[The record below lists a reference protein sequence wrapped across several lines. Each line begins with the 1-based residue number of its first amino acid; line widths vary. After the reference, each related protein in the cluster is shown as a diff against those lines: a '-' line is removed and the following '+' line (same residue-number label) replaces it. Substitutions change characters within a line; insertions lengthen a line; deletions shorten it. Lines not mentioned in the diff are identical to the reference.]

1 MSEMNTGTA
10 TVSLKDYIID
20 LDSANQK
27 PSVVYEV
34 VLENNTDFI
43 LRRQTQKSQKE
54 LVILISQGLY
64 HIRDCKNGAIDPVT
78 IGNLRSF
85 LRDLKDSYID
95 LQQVNWLG
103 ALFKESAEFIITV
116 TGDATL
122 SDMCR
127 HNVPI
132 KHEEPRKHVRYW
144 EQNKR
149 LFTRVAQLFPAHTMA
164 NGKYENSIP
173 VIFWI
178 EEHYGANEAMYFA
191 EQLVRSGV
199 RNMRFDPSYRYNPT
213 NEPDAFVKI
222 MESEYNIN
230 LRRFIDYIC
239 FDLYRQGYGEVNDNF
254 FREYLDYL
262 SMQKYFYGKVKDKY
276 PEHFKTAHDVMA
288 LKVNLARA
296 AEQCQNFA
304 EQAEQV
310 KDLEY
315 SAQGYCIV
323 VPTEPRELAD
333 EGINLS
339 HCVGDY
345 IDRVASGECHILFL
359 RRRNAPD
366 QSLVTLQLSGKSI
379 CQAQGANHRG
389 PTQAERKFLL
399 HWGHEKKLTLPFDRI
414 GRLLL
419 WKLSRFNRPLRL
431 SRAGKK
437 STAWT
442 AIR

>member
-1 MSEMNTGTA
+1 MSETNNSTA
-10 TVSLKDYIID
+10 AVSLKDYIID
-20 LDSANQK
+20 LDGAKQK
-27 PSVVYEV
+27 PSVAYEV

-43 LRRQTQKSQKE
+43 LRRQTQKVQKE
-54 LVILISQGLY
+54 LVILVSQGLY
-64 HIRDCKNGAIDPVT
+64 YIRDCKSGAIDPVT

-116 TGDATL
+116 TGDAVLT
-122 SDMCR
+122 DMCR

-132 KHEEPRKHVRYW
+132 SHDKPRKHVQYW

-149 LFTRVAQLFPAHTMA
+149 LFTRVAQLFPANATA
-164 NGKYENSIP
+164 SGKYQNCIP

-178 EEHYGANEAMYFA
+178 EARYGANEAMYFA

-199 RNMRFDPSYRYNPT
+199 RNMRFDSTYRYNP
-213 NEPDAFVKI
+213 NCEPDSFVKI
-222 MESEYNIN
+222 MESEYSIN

-239 FDLYRQGYGEVNDNF
+239 FDLYRQGYGEVTENF
-254 FREYLDYL
+254 FREYMDYL
-262 SMQKYFYGKVKDKY
+262 SMQKNFYGKVKEKY
-276 PEHFKTAHDVMA
+276 PEHFKTAHDVMS
-288 LKVNLARA
+288 LKINLARA

-304 EQAEQV
+304 EQAELV
-310 KDLEY
+310 KELEY

-323 VPTEPRELAD
+323 VPTEPKELAD

-359 RRRNAPD
+359 RRRNAPE
-366 QSLVTLQLSGKSI
+366 QSLVTLQLSGRRI
-379 CQAQGANHRG
+379 CQAQGMNRRG
-389 PTQAERKFLL
+389 ITQAERKFLL
-399 HWGHEKKLTLPFDRI
+399 RWGHEQQI
-414 GRLLL
+414 EI
-419 WKLSRFNRPLRL
+419 
-431 SRAGKK
+431 AV
-437 STAWT
+437 
-442 AIR
+442 

>member
-1 MSEMNTGTA
+1 MSETNTSTA
-10 TVSLKDYIID
+10 AVSLKDYIID
-20 LDSANQK
+20 LDSTPQK
-27 PSVVYEV
+27 PSVAYEV

-43 LRRQTQKSQKE
+43 LQRQTQKTQKE

-64 HIRDCKNGAIDPVT
+64 YIRDCKNGAIDPVT
-78 IGNLRSF
+78 IGTLRSF

-132 KHEEPRKHVRYW
+132 NHEEPRKYVQYW

-149 LFTRVAQLFPAHTMA
+149 LFTRVAQLFPAQATV
-164 NGKYENSIP
+164 NGKYQNSIP
-173 VIFWI
+173 AIFWI

-199 RNMRFDPSYRYNPT
+199 RNMRFDPTYRYHPT
-213 NEPDAFVKI
+213 NEPNSFARVVG
-222 MESEYNIN
+222 SEYNIN

-239 FDLYRQGYGEVNDNF
+239 FDLYRQGYGDVNENF
-254 FREYLDYL
+254 FKEYMDYL
-262 SMQKYFYGKVKDKY
+262 SMQKNFYGKVKEKY

-288 LKVNLARA
+288 LKINLAKL
-296 AEQCQNFA
+296 AEQCQDFS

-310 KDLEY
+310 KELEY

-359 RRRNAPD
+359 RRKNAPE
-366 QSLVTLQLSGKSI
+366 QSLVTLQLSGRSI
-379 CQAQGANHRG
+379 CQAQGINRRS

-399 HWGHEKKLTLPFDRI
+399 HWGREKKI
-414 GRLLL
+414 EI
-419 WKLSRFNRPLRL
+419 
-431 SRAGKK
+431 AV
-437 STAWT
+437 
-442 AIR
+442 

>member
-1 MSEMNTGTA
+1 MSEATVNTPA
-10 TVSLKDYIID
+10 VSLKDYIIN
-20 LDSANQK
+20 LDGAQQK
-27 PSVVYEV
+27 PAVTYEV

-43 LRRQTQKSQKE
+43 LRRQTQKIRRE
-54 LVILISQGLY
+54 LVILVSQGLY
-64 HIRDCKNGAIDPVT
+64 YTRDCKSGAIDPVT
-78 IGNLRSF
+78 NANLRSF
-85 LRDLKDSYID
+85 LRDLKDNFIS
-95 LQQVNWLG
+95 LQQVTWLG
-103 ALFKESAEFIITV
+103 AVFKESADFITTV
-116 TGDATL
+116 IEDEML

-132 KHEEPRKHVRYW
+132 SPEEPKKHVRYW

-149 LFTRVAQLFPAHTMA
+149 LFTRLAQLFPAQGTA
-164 NGKYENSIP
+164 SGKYQNCIP

-199 RNMRFDPSYRYNPT
+199 RDIRFDSSYQYNAGFEVS
-213 NEPDAFVKI
+213 NFSKI

-230 LRRFIDYIC
+230 LRRFIDYLC
-239 FDLYRQGYGEVNDNF
+239 FDLYRQGYGEVNGQF
-254 FREYLDYL
+254 FREYMDYL
-262 SMQKYFYGKVKDKY
+262 SMQKNFYGKVKEKY
-276 PEHFKTAHDVMA
+276 PEHFKTAHDVMS

-296 AEQCQNFA
+296 AEQCLNFA

-315 SAQGYCIV
+315 SAQGYCVV

-359 RRRNAPD
+359 RRRSAPG
-366 QSLVTLQLSGKSI
+366 QSLVTLQLCGQNI
-379 CQAQGANHRG
+379 CQAQGMNRRSI
-389 PTQAERKFLL
+389 TQEERKFLN
-399 HWGHEKKLTLPFDRI
+399 HWGREKQI
-414 GRLLL
+414 
-419 WKLSRFNRPLRL
+419 NI
-431 SRAGKK
+431 AV
-437 STAWT
+437 
-442 AIR
+442 

>member
-1 MSEMNTGTA
+1 MSEAIVNTPA
-10 TVSLKDYIID
+10 VSLKDYIID
-20 LDSANQK
+20 LDSAQQK
-27 PSVVYEV
+27 ATVAYEV

-43 LRRQTQKSQKE
+43 LRRQTQKVCRE

-64 HIRDCKNGAIDPVT
+64 YIRDCKSGAIDPVT

-85 LRDLKDSYID
+85 LRDLKDSYIN

-132 KHEEPRKHVRYW
+132 NHEEPRKHVRYW

-149 LFTRVAQLFPAHTMA
+149 LFTRVAQLFPAQMTTR
-164 NGKYENSIP
+164 GKYQNSIP

-191 EQLVRSGV
+191 EQLVCSGV
-199 RNMRFDPSYRYNPT
+199 RDMRFDPTYRYNPA
-213 NEPDAFVKI
+213 NDPNHFAKV

-239 FDLYRQGYGEVNDNF
+239 FDLYRQGYGEVHENF

-262 SMQKYFYGKVKDKY
+262 SMQKSFYGKVKEKY

-288 LKVNLARA
+288 LKVNLAKL

-359 RRRNAPD
+359 RRRNAPE

-379 CQAQGANHRG
+379 CQAQGANRRS

-399 HWGHEKKLTLPFDRI
+399 HWGHEKQI
-414 GRLLL
+414 EI
-419 WKLSRFNRPLRL
+419 
-431 SRAGKK
+431 AV
-437 STAWT
+437 
-442 AIR
+442 